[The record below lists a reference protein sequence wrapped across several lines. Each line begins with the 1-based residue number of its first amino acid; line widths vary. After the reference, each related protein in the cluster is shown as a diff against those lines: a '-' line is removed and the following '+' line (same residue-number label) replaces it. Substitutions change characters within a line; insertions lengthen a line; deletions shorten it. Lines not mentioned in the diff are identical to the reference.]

1 MFRRPNGGRPR
12 PTSRSPAMLP
22 AVRRPR
28 SLSAPATRVS
38 SGPKPLVAVRLQH
51 LSHWQ
56 PCGFTRLC
64 PGCWPCGRRPSARD
78 RRRTGRPDALI
89 GPADQF
95 SAGPPQ
101 VDLAPRAG
109 HRPRHGYVP
118 AVVNAHKFDDGTG
131 RAPVTTW
138 SMPEVTVPLAAQP
151 SRGPPGPRT
160 VNGRYPLQPDVAGAC
175 DRSPTPSSGS

>member
-1 MFRRPNGGRPR
+1 VFRRPTGGRLR

-22 AVRRPR
+22 TARAR
-28 SLSAPATRVS
+28 SLSAPTTRVS
-38 SGPKPLVAVRLQH
+38 SGLEPLVAVRLQH

-109 HRPRHGYVP
+109 HRPPARVCPCCGHRPQVRRWNWQGASHDLVNAQGHGAAGGP
-118 AVVNAHKFDDGTG
+118 AVT
-131 RAPVTTW
+131 RA
-138 SMPEVTVPLAAQP
+138 
-151 SRGPPGPRT
+151 
-160 VNGRYPLQPDVAGAC
+160 
-175 DRSPTPSSGS
+175 DRPTYSEW